1 MEYPMKQLWSGR
13 KPENFWQLHD
23 LSENPWF
30 WTALGVHYSL
40 GTSWWIWGVLPTEWL
55 NIPTWPKGFL
65 LVLAAWVIVGVT
77 GAAPFAVW
85 GWSRC
90 RMKPS
95 LRPWIVPLL
104 VAFAWKLNPLCL
116 LEPGYFLAFTQLDTL
131 ARWGGV
137 FTLTWLVCFV
147 AEACFQPQY
156 LVALLVPLLMS
167 FWPSEVQHRIPQK
180 IYVLQ
185 QTSQRK
191 LIPDPASAVRLL
203 RSTPEGA
210 FVVLPEGIFR
220 PGTRPANWEKLIAHR
235 TVVWGE
241 IRFVDG
247 TLRNS
252 LIAHNATGETFIYDK
267 QHLVPG
273 VEWLGPPGI
282 DRLLYALTGWIP
294 YSAGNDK
301 GIWHSPYGAV
311 SVGVCF
317 DIGWPVKSGS
327 QFGLILSNEDWLGTA
342 FPLWQNQVQRV
353 RTIEN
358 GSEIIKVTNRGAVYA
373 FP

>member
-1 MEYPMKQLWSGR
+1 MKQLWSVP
-13 KPENFWQLHD
+13 KPENLRQLLE

-30 WTALGVHYSL
+30 WTIWGGIYSL
-40 GTSWWIWGVLPTEWL
+40 ANSWWIWGVLPTEWL
-55 NIPTWPKGFL
+55 KIPTWPKGFL
-65 LVLAAWVIVGVT
+65 LVLAAWVIVGMT
-77 GAAPFAVW
+77 GAVPFAVW

-90 RMKPS
+90 RVKPS
-95 LRPWIVPLL
+95 LRPWLVPLL

-116 LEPGYFLAFTQLDTL
+116 LEPGYFLAFTPLDKL

-137 FTLTWLVCFV
+137 FTLTWLVYFAV
-147 AEACFQPQY
+147 EACVQPQY
-156 LVALLVPLLMS
+156 LAMLVVPFLMS
-167 FWPSEVQHRIPQK
+167 FWSVDEHHKLPEK

-185 QTSQRK
+185 QTTQRT
-191 LIPDPASAVRLL
+191 LVIDPGSAVRLL
-203 RSTPEGA
+203 KATPEGA

-252 LIAHNATGETFIYDK
+252 LIAHNADGATFIYDK
-267 QHLVPG
+267 EHLVPG

-282 DRLLYALTGWIP
+282 DRLLHALTGWIP

-311 SVGVCF
+311 SVGICF
-317 DIGWPVKSGS
+317 DIGWPVETGS
-327 QFGLILSNEDWLGTA
+327 QFGLILSNEDWLGSGFSA
-342 FPLWQNQVQRV
+342 WQDQVQRV
-353 RTIEN
+353 KSVESRFVIFR
-358 GSEIIKVTNRGAVYA
+358 VTNRGAVYS

>member
-1 MEYPMKQLWSGR
+1 MKRLWSGR

-30 WTALGVHYSL
+30 WTVLGVLYSL
-40 GTSWWIWGVLPTEWL
+40 GNSWWIWGVLPTEWL

-65 LVLAAWVIVGVT
+65 LVFSAWVIVGMT
-77 GAAPFAVW
+77 GAVPFAVW

-90 RMKPS
+90 RVKLS

-116 LEPGYFLAFTQLDTL
+116 LEPGYFLAFTPLDTL

-137 FTLTWLVCFV
+137 FTLTWLVYFFV
-147 AEACFQPQY
+147 EACFQPRY
-156 LVALLVPLLMS
+156 LVALLVPLLLS
-167 FWPSEVQHRIPQK
+167 FLPYEIQHRIPQK
-180 IYVLQ
+180 IYFLQ
-185 QTSQRK
+185 QTSQRT
-191 LIPDPASAVRLL
+191 LIPDPAYAVRLL
-203 RSTPEGA
+203 KATPEGA

-220 PGTRPANWEKLIAHR
+220 PGTRPANWDKLIAHR

-241 IRFVDG
+241 IRIVDS

-252 LIAHNATGETFIYDK
+252 LIAHNASGETFIYDK

-282 DRLLYALTGWIP
+282 DRILHALTGWIP
-294 YSAGNDK
+294 YRAGNK
-301 GIWHSPYGAV
+301 WGILHSPFGEV
-311 SVGVCF
+311 NVGICF
-317 DIGWPVKSGS
+317 DIAWPLESGS
-327 QFGLILSNEDWLGTA
+327 QLGLILSNEEWLGQGFSA
-342 FPLWQNQVQRV
+342 WQDQVQRV
-353 RTIEN
+353 RAVEMRATI
-358 GSEIIKVTNRGAVYA
+358 IRVTNHSAIYA